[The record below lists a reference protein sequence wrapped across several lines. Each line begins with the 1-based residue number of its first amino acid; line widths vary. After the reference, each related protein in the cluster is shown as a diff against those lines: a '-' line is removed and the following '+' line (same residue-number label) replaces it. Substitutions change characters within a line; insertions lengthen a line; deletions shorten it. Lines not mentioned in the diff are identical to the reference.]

1 MNTAAWEE
9 AVHSERCI
17 CQLSIIKELEDDL
30 RTQQIFFNIPFSN
43 TVIHVPRCLMAQ
55 ATTLLL
61 LAAVVGFVQ
70 GPAQK

>member
-30 RTQQIFFNIPFSN
+30 RTQQIF
-43 TVIHVPRCLMAQ
+43 
-55 ATTLLL
+55 
-61 LAAVVGFVQ
+61 
-70 GPAQK
+70 